1 MELVLEK
8 HAAMSREEKLD
19 IMFSLKETNLISI
32 FKENTFLT
40 IEVILLPV
48 YFAGINLDSD
58 QL

>member
-8 HAAMSREEKLD
+8 QAAMSREEKLD

-32 FKENTFLT
+32 FKANTFLT

-58 QL
+58 EL